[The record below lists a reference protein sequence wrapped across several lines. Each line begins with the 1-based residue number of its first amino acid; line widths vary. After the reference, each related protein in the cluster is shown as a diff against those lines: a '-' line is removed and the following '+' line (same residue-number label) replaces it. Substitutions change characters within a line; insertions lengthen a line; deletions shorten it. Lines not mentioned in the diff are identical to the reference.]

1 MDTHLPPEVQAAQSA
16 VSSAAPSS
24 ELTVG
29 AEVIYGL
36 HGKCTITAI
45 ESRTIGGIESP
56 FFRLE
61 VVRSPLS
68 RSVRQSPA
76 IWVPFNAVT
85 RGLLRMQASREQ
97 ADAAMALLLNREYYL
112 PIQADWRT
120 SASPQLEKMIE
131 REGLSGLA
139 KSFSY
144 LFCLRKKFH
153 TLQPEQQKMMD
164 SVQRA
169 LLRELSEILQLTPR
183 DLEDQISKGM
193 RGKTSFDQ

>member
-1 MDTHLPPEVQAAQSA
+1 MDTHLPPEVQAAQP
-16 VSSAAPSS
+16 APSAN

-36 HGKCTITAI
+36 HGKCTVTAI
-45 ESRTIGGIESP
+45 ENRSIGGVESP
-56 FFRLE
+56 YFRLE

-68 RSVRQSPA
+68 RSARQSPA

-85 RGLLRMQASREQ
+85 RGLLRPQASREQ
-97 ADAAMALLLNREYYL
+97 AETAMGLLQNREYYL
-112 PIQADWRT
+112 PIQTEWRT
-120 SASPQLEKMIE
+120 AAPQLEKMIE

-139 KSFSY
+139 KAFSY

-193 RGKTSFDQ
+193 RGKSSFDQ